1 MKSGIRGFIKI
12 YCYHDLS
19 ILGFTVKPKVYGPS
33 LRSVVYRRPTVIS
46 VENYPNLN
54 FELNLTFLNT
64 KMTDK
69 FLITVVL
76 IFPNNYDR
84 LFFKFA
90 KKKDSKSCF
99 RQTVKRFNNVLAIV
113 ETGKIIM
120 IQR

>member
-1 MKSGIRGFIKI
+1 M
-12 YCYHDLS
+12 
-19 ILGFTVKPKVYGPS
+19 P
-33 LRSVVYRRPTVIS
+33 VIS

-84 LFFKFA
+84 LFFEFG